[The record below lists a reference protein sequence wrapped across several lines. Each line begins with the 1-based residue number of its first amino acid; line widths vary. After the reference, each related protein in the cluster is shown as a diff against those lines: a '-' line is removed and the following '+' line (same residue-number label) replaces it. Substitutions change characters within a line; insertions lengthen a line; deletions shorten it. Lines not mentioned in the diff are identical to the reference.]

1 MLHFNDSTCLS
12 PRHSVDDTVHSPGG
26 ADLAAGTIKHLNLA
40 KDGGTVCLHPE
51 RNRKALG

>member
-1 MLHFNDSTCLS
+1 
-12 PRHSVDDTVHSPGG
+12 VHSPGG